1 MNEEP
6 LYGLLAEFKEP
17 EKLVEVA
24 KRAREKGY
32 RLMDGFSPYP
42 VEGLPEALG
51 SHRTKI
57 PAIALTGALIGA
69 LGGYFML
76 YSSAVAFYPI
86 NVAGRPLHSWPMF
99 IPITFELTILFSG
112 LFTAMGMLALNGLPK
127 PHHPL
132 FEVPQ
137 FSLATDDRF
146 FFCIQANDPLFDRDK
161 CREFLNE
168 FEPVGVYEVDEL

>member
-1 MNEEP
+1 MNEP

-24 KRAREKGY
+24 KSAREKGY

-99 IPITFELTILFSG
+99 IPITFELRFSSR
-112 LFTAMGMLALNGLPK
+112 AYSPRWECW
-127 PHHPL
+127 P
-132 FEVPQ
+132 
-137 FSLATDDRF
+137 
-146 FFCIQANDPLFDRDK
+146 
-161 CREFLNE
+161 
-168 FEPVGVYEVDEL
+168 

>member
-42 VEGLPEALG
+42 VEGLPEALD

-99 IPITFELTILFSG
+99 IPIIHRDGNAGLERSSEAAPSAFRGSTIFAGDGRSFFL
-112 LFTAMGMLALNGLPK
+112 L
-127 PHHPL
+127 HPG
-132 FEVPQ
+132 Q
-137 FSLATDDRF
+137 R
-146 FFCIQANDPLFDRDK
+146 
-161 CREFLNE
+161 
-168 FEPVGVYEVDEL
+168 PVVRSRQVQRIPE

>member
-1 MNEEP
+1 
-6 LYGLLAEFKEP
+6 
-17 EKLVEVA
+17 
-24 KRAREKGY
+24 
-32 RLMDGFSPYP
+32 
-42 VEGLPEALG
+42 
-51 SHRTKI
+51 
-57 PAIALTGALIGA
+57 
-69 LGGYFML
+69 
-76 YSSAVAFYPI
+76 
-86 NVAGRPLHSWPMF
+86 MF

-146 FFCIQANDPLFDRDK
+146 FFCIQANDPLFDGDK

-168 FEPVGVYEVDEL
+168 FEPVGVYEVDV

>member
-1 MNEEP
+1 MNEP

-24 KRAREKGY
+24 KRAREEGY

-42 VEGLPEALG
+42 VEGLPEALV

-57 PAIALTGALIGA
+57 PAIALTGGLIGA

-86 NVAGRPLHSWPMF
+86 NVAGRPLNSWPMF

-112 LFTAMGMLALNGLPK
+112 LFTAFGMLALNGLPQ
-127 PHHPL
+127 PHHPIL
-132 FEVPQ
+132 GLPQ
-137 FSLATDDRF
+137 FSLATDNRF
-146 FFCIQANDPLFDRDK
+146 FFCIEAKDPLFDPDRS
-161 CREFLNE
+161 REFLDG
-168 FEPVGVYEVDEL
+168 FEPVGVYLVD